1 MNIQQ
6 LFETHHQ
13 FLVTGLTTDHRQ
25 VKAGDLFVCI
35 KGYTVDGHQF
45 AKAAEEAGACA
56 IVTMKHLDNLQI
68 PQFIVPDTSLELP
81 RLAHLFYHQPTNNL
95 QLVGVTGTNGKT
107 TTAYLLEHLLATP
120 HQSVGYIGT
129 NGIRYGN
136 VFLEPKNTTPDA
148 LNLQR
153 TLQDMVQSDIHSV
166 ALEVSSHALELHRVD
181 YCEFDLA
188 IFTNLTPE
196 HLDFHPT
203 MTHYFEAKRKLF
215 NQLKPNGYG
224 VVNLDDPYGR
234 ELTIHLMNRHQSVMT
249 YGINQSADFQAKHI
263 QMTAAGTQFELH
275 SPEGVHT
282 ICVPLLGEFNV
293 YNLLGAL
300 ASAYASGLSMSH
312 LLERLQTLKPV
323 DGRMELIHEGQDFT
337 VLVDYAHTPDGV
349 EKVLEFVNE
358 IKTQQVKVVIGC
370 PGDRDRTKRPVIADL
385 SVQYADD
392 VIFTTDDPHSEEP
405 EAILEEM
412 TQHLSSESYQSIVDR
427 TEAIQA
433 AILTAQPNDIV
444 VIAGRGHEKVQ
455 YWKGY
460 TIPLDDREIA
470 KQMIRHRLTQ
480 KKVNSKN

>member
-1 MNIQQ
+1 MNIQD
-6 LFETHHQ
+6 LFETYEN
-13 FLVTGLTTDHRQ
+13 FLVTGLTSDHRQ
-25 VKAGDLFVCI
+25 VKPGDLFICI
-35 KGYTVDGHQF
+35 KGYTVDGHDF
-45 AKAAEEAGACA
+45 AKSAEEAGASA
-56 IVTMKHLDNLQI
+56 VVTMKPLDHLQI

-81 RLAHLFYHQPTNNL
+81 RLAHLFYQQPTQQL
-95 QLVGVTGTNGKT
+95 QLVGITGTNGKT
-107 TTAYLLEHLLATP
+107 TTAYLLEHLLSSSN
-120 HQSVGYIGT
+120 QSVGYIGT

-203 MTHYFEAKRKLF
+203 MTHYFEAKRQLF
-215 NQLKPNGYG
+215 YQLKPNGYG
-224 VVNLDDPYGR
+224 IINIDDAYGR
-234 ELTIHLMNRHQSVMT
+234 ELLNDLTSRQQPTLT
-249 YGINQSADFQAKHI
+249 YGIKQSAHFQAKQI
-263 QMTAAGTQFELH
+263 KMTAAGTEFKLH
-275 SPEGVHT
+275 TPDGVYE

-300 ASAYASGLSMSH
+300 AGAYTSGLSMTH

-323 DGRMELIHEGQDFT
+323 DGRMEIIHEGQDFT
-337 VLVDYAHTPDGV
+337 VIVDYAHTPDGV
-349 EKVLEFVNE
+349 EKVLEFVND
-358 IKTQQVKVVIGC
+358 IKTNKVKVVIGC

-385 SVQYADD
+385 SVQYADE
-392 VIFTTDDPHSEEP
+392 VIFTTDDPHSETP
-405 EAILEEM
+405 EAILDEM
-412 TQHLSSESYQSIVDR
+412 TRHLSPETYQSIIDR
-427 TEAIQA
+427 TEAIQT
-433 AILTAQPNDIV
+433 AIQTAKSNDIV

-460 TIPLDDREIA
+460 TVPLDDREIA
-470 KQMIRHRLTQ
+470 KQILRQRLA
-480 KKVNSKN
+480 SPAAI

>member
-136 VFLEPKNTTPDA
+136 VFIEPKNTTPDA

-153 TLQDMVQSDIHSV
+153 ILHEMVKTNIQSV

-181 YCEFDLA
+181 YCAFDFA

-203 MTHYFEAKRKLF
+203 MRHYFEAKRQLF
-215 NQLKPNGYG
+215 YQLKPNGYG
-224 VVNLDDPYGR
+224 IINIDDAYGR
-234 ELTIHLMNRHQSVMT
+234 ELLNDLTSRQQPTLT
-249 YGINQSADFQAKHI
+249 YGIKQSAHFQAKQI
-263 QMTAAGTQFELH
+263 KMTAAGTEFKLH
-275 SPEGVHT
+275 TPDGVYE

-300 ASAYASGLSMSH
+300 AGAYTSGLSMTH

-323 DGRMELIHEGQDFT
+323 DGRMEIIHEGQDFT
-337 VLVDYAHTPDGV
+337 VIVDYAHTPDGV
-349 EKVLEFVNE
+349 EKVLEFVND
-358 IKTQQVKVVIGC
+358 IKTNKVKVVIGC

-385 SVQYADD
+385 SVQYADE
-392 VIFTTDDPHSEEP
+392 VIFTTDDPHSETP
-405 EAILEEM
+405 EAILDEM
-412 TQHLSSESYQSIVDR
+412 TRHLSPETYQSIIDR
-427 TEAIQA
+427 TEAIQT
-433 AILTAQPNDIV
+433 AIQTAKSNDIV

-460 TIPLDDREIA
+460 TVPLDDREIA
-470 KQMIRHRLTQ
+470 KQILRQRLA
-480 KKVNSKN
+480 SPAAI